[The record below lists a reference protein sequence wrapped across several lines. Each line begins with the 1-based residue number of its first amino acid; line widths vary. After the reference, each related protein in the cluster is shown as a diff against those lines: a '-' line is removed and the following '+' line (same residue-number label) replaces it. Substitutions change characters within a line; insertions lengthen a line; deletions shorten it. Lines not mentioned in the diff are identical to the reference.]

1 MRNRTIIRHGCWLT
15 LLISLTLAVMPARAQ
30 DRLERWSPPL
40 NLGSGWWQAI
50 TTDNEG
56 NLHIGWYDAIT
67 VDNTSFDFLTY
78 VQRRFDGSWTERNEV
93 IFTTTGGYTVRNAL
107 AVTSNG
113 RIFSVHRKEIAHF
126 LSDTVVSAADNA
138 ATWSSPIRI
147 SSSGYYVDMLA
158 DRNDN
163 LHIVFSGSVDAAAPP
178 PGGGNPEASICAYCQ
193 DLFYRRSTDQGASWS
208 DPYPLSIQPA
218 TGSDR
223 MDIIEGDSG
232 RLYIF
237 WDEGYDWYIGK
248 GQAQDVRFV
257 YSDDQG
263 KTWSAPVVIDGGG
276 FGDRRPIQ
284 IALTEMRDGSVMVIW
299 RYSNDIDRNIYYQ
312 ISADLGKSWT
322 RPQPIPGIVARFMND
337 TPLDDYELLTD
348 RLGNVHAFV
357 AAQPTLLSTA
367 NAGLYH
373 IVYQQGEWLAPYRVF
388 YSPIMRPEWP
398 KAALGPSNDIHL
410 TWFIRG
416 IRENLAVQ
424 QDATGIL
431 EVFYSHLQGNLQPEP
446 TRAFL
451 PTSTPL
457 PTATIFRKLDPTL
470 TPFPTLEGIDPNLA
484 LVTRDTYGS
493 NVVLGGLFSSAL
505 FCLAVAV
512 GLRFWRRL

>member
-1 MRNRTIIRHGCWLT
+1 MSEKMTIRLGCWLV
-15 LLISLTLAVMPARAQ
+15 LFIGLVVAAMPARAQ
-30 DRLERWSPPL
+30 DSLERWSPPL
-40 NLGSGWWQAI
+40 NLGKGWWQSV
-50 TTDNEG
+50 TTDSQG
-56 NLHIGWYDAIT
+56 NLHVGWYNGIGVEGTA
-67 VDNTSFDFLTY
+67 FDFLTY
-78 VQRRFDGSWTERNEV
+78 AQRRLDGTWSEPNEV

-113 RIFSVHRKEIAHF
+113 RIFSVHRNEIAHF
-126 LSDTVVSAADNA
+126 LSSSVVAAADNA
-138 ATWSSPIRI
+138 STWSEPTRI

-163 LHIVFSGSVDAAAPP
+163 LHIVFSGTVDTLAPP

-208 DPYPLSIQPA
+208 DPYPLSIEVA

-223 MDIIEGDSG
+223 MNIIQGDSG

-257 YSDDQG
+257 YSLDQG
-263 KTWSAPVVIDGGG
+263 ETWSEPIIIDGGG
-276 FGDRRPIQ
+276 FSDRRPIQ
-284 IALTEMRDGSVMVIW
+284 IAMTETRDGSLMVIW
-299 RYSNDIDRNIYYQ
+299 RYSNDTDRGIYYQ
-312 ISADLGKSWT
+312 ISSDLGQTWT
-322 RPQPIPGIVARFMND
+322 ARQPIPGIVARYTND
-337 TPLDDYELLTD
+337 TPLDDFDLITD
-348 RLGNVHAFV
+348 RLGNIHAFV
-357 AAQPTLLSTA
+357 VAQPNLLSTA

-373 IVYQQGEWLAPYRVF
+373 ITYQQGEWLAPQRVF

-398 KAALGPSNDIHL
+398 KVALGPSNDIHL

-416 IRENLAVQ
+416 IRENLSGQ

-431 EVFYSHLQGNLQPEP
+431 EVFYSHLDGNLQPEP
-446 TRAFL
+446 TREFL
-451 PTSTPL
+451 PTNTPL
-457 PTATIFRKLDPTL
+457 PTATIFLNLDPTL

-484 LVTRDTYGS
+484 LVTMDTYGS
-493 NVVLGGLFSSAL
+493 TAVLGGLFTSAI